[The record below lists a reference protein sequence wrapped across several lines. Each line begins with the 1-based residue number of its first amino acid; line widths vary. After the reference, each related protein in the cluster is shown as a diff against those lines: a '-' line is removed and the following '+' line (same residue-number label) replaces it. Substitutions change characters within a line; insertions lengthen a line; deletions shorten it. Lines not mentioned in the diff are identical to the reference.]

1 MNYLLI
7 YQQRR
12 RDNLKRLLA
21 NYPTQRHFA
30 DAVGLSV
37 AQVSHLV
44 TGVREMGEEIARRIE
59 QTLGFEMGFMDREVD
74 SSGEGYNVNGV
85 SPLSLYLAREI
96 DALPTKQ
103 RCALQALVDSMRQED
118 GSGSALKKSGDG

>member
-1 MNYLLI
+1 MNYLVV

-12 RDNLKRLLA
+12 RNNLNRLLA
-21 NYPTQRHFA
+21 DYPTQRHFA

-59 QTLGFEMGFMDREVD
+59 QALGLEMGWMDRDADTSD
-74 SSGEGYNVNGV
+74 SMAGV
-85 SPLSLYLAREI
+85 SPSSLHLAREI
-96 DALPTKQ
+96 EALPSKQ
-103 RCALQALVDSMRQED
+103 RSALQALVDSLAQPIV
-118 GSGSALKKSGDG
+118 GNASANCG

>member
-1 MNYLLI
+1 M
-7 YQQRR
+7 
-12 RDNLKRLLA
+12 LA

-59 QTLGFEMGFMDREVD
+59 QALGLEIGLMDRGAD
-74 SSGEGYNVNGV
+74 AFTPNPSS
-85 SPLSLYLAREI
+85 LRLAQEI
-96 DALPTKQ
+96 EALPPKQ
-103 RCALQALVDSMRQED
+103 RCALQALVDSLAQSRIED
-118 GSGSALKKSGDG
+118 GRADCG

>member
-1 MNYLLI
+1 MNYLLV

-12 RDNLKRLLA
+12 RENLKRLLA

-74 SSGEGYNVNGV
+74 ASGEGYSVNGV
-85 SPLSLYLAREI
+85 SPLSLHLAREI

-103 RCALQALVDSMRQED
+103 RCALQTLVDSISEHKV
-118 GSGSALKKSGDG
+118 KKDDRADCG